1 MSDSKLCKVCGCVIY
16 DQTRDLC
23 DACSKDVDAKLLDK
37 PSTHSNLDVNTDS
50 SQALN
55 TLNTIM
61 KAIAIILLVAGGIMM
76 LVGLD
81 DLDYHP
87 TMFVCGFSIAFSSI
101 TIFIIR
107 PVLVGLQKIT
117 EASEYIKADIKK
129 RYDIKD

>member
-55 TLNTIM
+55 TLNTIL
-61 KAIAIILLVAGGIMM
+61 KTFAIIILIAGGVMM
-76 LVGLD
+76 LVGLG
-81 DLDYHP
+81 DLSYDP
-87 TMFVCGFSIAFSSI
+87 TMFVCGLASVLSSI
-101 TIFIIR
+101 PIFLIR
-107 PVLVGLQKIT
+107 PIIAGLQSVT